1 MPRHPMKRR
10 NDKRRPLPVR
20 QPRPR
25 LVKPMPA
32 RKLPA
37 QYRRS

>member
-10 NDKRRPLPVR
+10 NDKRHTVPLR
-20 QPRPR
+20 QPKPR
-25 LVKPMPA
+25 LVRPA
-32 RKLPA
+32 PRKLPP

>member
-10 NDKRRPLPVR
+10 NDKRHAPLVR
-20 QPRPR
+20 QPKPR
-25 LVKPMPA
+25 LVKPAPA